1 MDKQK
6 FTLLDAYVKKII
18 ALGKL
23 SLIEIHQNKSYAQ
36 LPYTL
41 DEIDTEI
48 YAEVGKFSDYTDS
61 KVRLKIIA
69 VCI

>member
-6 FTLLDAYVKKII
+6 STLLDAYVKKII

-23 SLIEIHQNKSYAQ
+23 GIIEIHQNKKDAK

-41 DEIDTEI
+41 DEINEI
-48 YAEVGKFSDYTDS
+48 YTEVGKFSDYTDS
-61 KVRLKIIA
+61 KVSP
-69 VCI
+69 